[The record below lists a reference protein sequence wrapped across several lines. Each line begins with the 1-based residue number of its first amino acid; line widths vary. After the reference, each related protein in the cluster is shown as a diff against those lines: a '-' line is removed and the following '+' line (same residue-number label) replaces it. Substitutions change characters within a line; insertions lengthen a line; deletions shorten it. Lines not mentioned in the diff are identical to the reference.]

1 MRKSISM
8 LIAALAVAV
17 AAQASPQAFAQTA
30 PASKDAGSTTTL
42 SAQQQKKPVVVP
54 ARPAPVRSV
63 ARPAA
68 PVRSVARP
76 VAPTRNVTRP
86 TTPTRSVAQPTRP
99 TRTIAQPTLPT
110 RNVAQPT
117 KPGTGTAAGVA
128 GGKPGLTQGQTGK
141 TGLTQ
146 GQMGKPGLTQGQ
158 TGKTGLT
165 QGHMGKPGLTQ
176 GQTGKTGLTQGQMG
190 KPGLTQ
196 GQTGKTGLTQGPG
209 SRTGKTGLTQGPGSR
224 TGKTG
229 LTQGPGSR
237 TGKTGLTQ
245 GPGSRTGKIGLTRG
259 PGSRT
264 GRIGAIPG
272 RDRGA
277 VNRVARGDRGNY
289 RGWTGGPRNIAI
301 NRDRR
306 RIFVN
311 NGWRTLVP
319 LLALGTFV
327 YGAETLYADGYVSMP
342 EPVCTGF
349 TEDGTRLR
357 WMSVPTEDGGS
368 EYQCVAYS
376 AQRNRTVTQI
386 VVPDAAVAEA
396 PGAPETVGVGPSN
409 EPAVTSPVAGCELQI
424 YSEANFN
431 GLSAPVD
438 GDQPGLGEEGWKN
451 EIASVQIKSGTWD
464 FYSDEDFAGEM
475 MRLSVGSYPTLD
487 PKWNKNI
494 GSFMCSAPG
503 K

>member
-1 MRKSISM
+1 MRNSISM

-30 PASKDAGSTTTL
+30 PASKDAGATATF
-42 SAQQQKKPVVVP
+42 SAQQQKKQV
-54 ARPAPVRSV
+54 AAPVRAAPARTV

-76 VAPTRNVTRP
+76 VAPTRSVARPTTPTRNVTRP
-86 TTPTRSVAQPTRP
+86 TTPTRTIAQPTKPTRTLAQPVSPTRNVAQPTKP
-99 TRTIAQPTLPT
+99 TRTIAQPVSPT

-117 KPGTGTAAGVA
+117 KPGTGSSAGVPA
-128 GGKPGLTQGQTGK
+128 GRTGQGPGNRIGTGQGPTGR
-141 TGLTQ
+141 
-146 GQMGKPGLTQGQ
+146 
-158 TGKTGLT
+158 
-165 QGHMGKPGLTQ
+165 
-176 GQTGKTGLTQGQMG
+176 
-190 KPGLTQ
+190 
-196 GQTGKTGLTQGPG
+196 TGLTQGPG
-209 SRTGKTGLTQGPGSR
+209 SRTGR
-224 TGKTG
+224 
-229 LTQGPGSR
+229 
-237 TGKTGLTQ
+237 TGLTQ
-245 GPGSRTGKIGLTRG
+245 GPGSRTGKIGLTQG
-259 PGSRT
+259 PGNRT
-264 GRIGAIPG
+264 GRTGRTGISQGTGSRIGAIAG
-272 RDRGA
+272 
-277 VNRVARGDRGNY
+277 RGNY
-289 RGWTGGPRNIAI
+289 RGWTGGPRNVSI

-311 NGWRTLVP
+311 NGWRSLVP
-319 LLALGTFV
+319 LIALGTFV

-357 WMSVPTEDGGS
+357 WMAVPTDDGGS

-386 VVPDAAVAEA
+386 VVPDAAVAQA
-396 PGAPETVGVGPSN
+396 PGAPETVGVGPAN
-409 EPAVTSPVAGCELQI
+409 EPAVTSPVTGCELQI

-438 GDQPGLGEEGWKN
+438 GDQAGLGEEGWKN
-451 EIASVQIKSGTWD
+451 EIASVEIKSGTWD
-464 FYSDEDFAGEM
+464 FYSDEDYAGEV
-475 MRLSVGSYPTLD
+475 MRLSAGSYPTLD